1 MANVQKNSPYYEEV
15 SKLKKSPWKILGVV
29 LTIAGAAVGLAGSF
43 VSDKQQEE
51 SIQKAVQ
58 DEIKKLNA

>member
-1 MANVQKNSPYYEEV
+1 MSKKTVHIMKEV
-15 SKLKKSPWKILGVV
+15 INLKKSPWKILGVV

>member
-1 MANVQKNSPYYEEV
+1 M
-15 SKLKKSPWKILGVV
+15 KKSPWKILGVV
-29 LTIAGAAVGLAGSF
+29 LTIAGAAVGLASSL

-51 SIQKAVQ
+51 SIQRAVQ

>member
-1 MANVQKNSPYYEEV
+1 M
-15 SKLKKSPWKILGVV
+15 KKSPWKILGVV
-29 LTIAGAAVGLAGSF
+29 TIAGAAVGLAGSF

>member
-1 MANVQKNSPYYEEV
+1 MKEV
-15 SKLKKSPWKILGVV
+15 IKLKKSPWKILGVV

-51 SIQKAVQ
+51 SIPKAVQ
-58 DEIKKLNA
+58 DELKKLNA